1 MYILSDYSAEQYIYQ
16 TIFLFFILGLV
27 FNLSAYDFN
36 VKLLNEKMKKK
47 KKKKKKQ
54 KKSIIYDTT
63 DFMFDHQQLLEFSF
77 H

>member
-36 VKLLNEKMKKK
+36 VKLLNEKKKYE
-47 KKKKKKQ
+47 KKKKQ

-63 DFMFDHQQLLEFSF
+63 DFMFDRQQLLEFSF